1 MRMRI
6 LALIAV
12 LGMPGVPVWACSC
25 AANPNPPCQAAWDMS
40 AVFTGTV
47 TDITE
52 PQPHRPVSLPFS
64 GERVTARRTAG
75 DPPPPDVFRK
85 REIRLSV
92 DEVLTGISAGETEVS
107 ILTGMGGGDCGYRFE
122 RGAAY
127 VIYAYRNAQGQL
139 ETGICSR
146 TRPIADAAEDLAYI
160 HAAAQAPSTG
170 DIHIV
175 TGFFNRPGMPGVRI
189 QLESG
194 DSHYAAVTGADGDA
208 RFHGLPPGEYKV
220 SGDLE
225 GYFPL
230 ERALKLHAK
239 GCAEVLMPMALD
251 RRITGRVFTKDGQ
264 PAPGVVVQAQRPQDP
279 SGDSV
284 KTDAEGRFELR
295 HFSVGGYYLGVNLST
310 QPNLQ
315 MPYPRWFYPG
325 TADPAQAA
333 VIFFSDKPEIQH
345 YDLTLPSPQRERIV
359 AGTIFWPDGR
369 PASGAGL
376 VLLDTAWLWREA
388 SAQTTADGQGH
399 FTLRVL
405 DGTAY
410 RLHAVVH
417 VGSPG
422 DPRSAEPVDIQP
434 GTDPLNLRVIVTRS
448 GDSVAE
454 DRRRAAEQFRNRR

>member
-25 AANPNPPCQAAWDMS
+25 ALNPNPPCQAAWDVS

-47 TDITE
+47 IDITE
-52 PQPHRPVSLPFS
+52 PQPPRPVSPPFS
-64 GERVTARRTAG
+64 GERVTARRSAA
-75 DPPPPDVFRK
+75 DPPRSDVFRK
-85 REIRLSV
+85 REIRLSLG
-92 DEVLTGISAGETEVS
+92 EVLTGISAGETQVS
-107 ILTGMGGGDCGYRFE
+107 VLTGMGGGDCGYRFE

-127 VIYAYRNAQGQL
+127 VVYAYRNAQGQL
-139 ETGICSR
+139 EAGICSR

-170 DIHIV
+170 DIRIV
-175 TGFFNRPGMPGVRI
+175 TGFFNRPGTPGVPI
-189 QLESG
+189 QLQSG
-194 DSHYAAVTGADGDA
+194 GSHYAAVTGADREA
-208 RFHGLPPGEYKV
+208 RFPGLPPGEYKV

-225 GYFPL
+225 GYFPF

-239 GCAEVLMPMALD
+239 GCAEVLMTMALD

-264 PAPGVVVQAQRPQDP
+264 PAAGVVVQAQRPQDP
-279 SGDSV
+279 WGDSV
-284 KTDAEGRFELR
+284 KTDAEGRYELR
-295 HFSVGGYYLGVNLST
+295 HFSAGGYYLGINLST
-310 QPNLQ
+310 KANLQ

-325 TADPAQAA
+325 TEDPTQAA
-333 VIFFSDKPEIQH
+333 VIFFSDKPDIQH
-345 YDLTLPSPQRERIV
+345 YDLTLPDAQRERII
-359 AGTIFWPDGR
+359 AGAVFWPDGR

-376 VLLDTAWLWREA
+376 VVLDTAWLWQA
-388 SAQTTADGQGH
+388 PSAQTTADDQGR

-422 DPRSAEPVDIQP
+422 GPRSADPVDIQP
-434 GTDPLNLRVIVTRS
+434 GTDPLNLRVIVARP